1 MGAIRS
7 VKRVM
12 LEGSVTQSKE
22 KNLRRYSK
30 KLFFH
35 LAILIFL
42 IFVYGKLSLHI
53 SSICDDAFIS
63 FRYAKHLADGQGLV
77 FNLGERVEG
86 YTNFLWVLLLGAF
99 YKMGFSL
106 PETSQWVALFAAAL
120 LVVLVG
126 VFSKNYFIS
135 SRFPPVSFIAPVLLG
150 TSPLFLEHSR
160 TGLETMLLSCLT
172 FASFWCYC
180 YHGEKKY
187 IEYATGF
194 FLGLAYLSR
203 PDAGLWFIGF
213 VAADFL
219 SPFLERERKPSRKSN
234 LMSVAAYSSV
244 FFSVVFIHLLWR
256 ISYYHDILPNTYYAK
271 NITNWTLG
279 WNKLKDSL
287 PATGYLLPVAP
298 VVALWLL
305 RSRWAIFSSL
315 IILMLL
321 LYDVRLGGDFIYNFR
336 FLIPVL
342 PLFFLLLQ
350 ELMRK
355 SLLQCLTKRRAVKLL
370 SILGFVL
377 PLLLLLF
384 GSYHEVLFMQRS
396 SKMNKIFNEYS
407 TYLAFWVKS
416 RTQKEDTLAIVPAG
430 IVPYYCDRT
439 FIDMAGLNDRHIAKE
454 GNYDRTCFI
463 AHQREDAA
471 YVLSRKPEFILD
483 SPNNPLRE
491 HVAATKYLM
500 KEPLLQKNYEVY
512 EVSRDQIEILIRKD
526 IREERFDNKSKP
538 TPLEATAPRTSY
550 GSPAR

>member
-1 MGAIRS
+1 
-7 VKRVM
+7 M
-12 LEGSVTQSKE
+12 LEDSVIRSKE
-22 KNLRRYSK
+22 KNLRRYPQ
-30 KLFFH
+30 KLFFY

-42 IFVYGKLSLHI
+42 IFVYGRLSLPI
-53 SSICDDAFIS
+53 SAICDDAFIS

-99 YKMGFSL
+99 YKMGFPL
-106 PETSQWVALFAAAL
+106 PETSQWVALFEAAL

-126 VFSKNYFIS
+126 TFSKNYFIS
-135 SRFPPVSFIAPVLLG
+135 SRFPLVSLIAPVLLG

-172 FASFWCYC
+172 FASFWCYS
-180 YHGEKKY
+180 YHGKKKY

-219 SPFLERERKPSRKSN
+219 SPFLARERESSRKSH
-234 LMSVAAYSSV
+234 LMSVAAYSIV

-287 PATGYLLPVAP
+287 PSTGYLLPVVP
-298 VVALWLL
+298 LLALWQL

-321 LYDVRLGGDFIYNFR
+321 LYDVRLGGDFIYTFR

-355 SLLQCLTKRRAVKLL
+355 SLLQCLTKNPRVNLL
-370 SILGFVL
+370 PMFGFVF

-384 GSYHEVLFMQRS
+384 GSYHEVLFMKNS
-396 SKMNKIFNEYS
+396 SKMNKVFNEYS

-416 RTQKEDTLAIVPAG
+416 HTQKEDTIALVPAG
-430 IVPYYCDRT
+430 IVPYYCERR

-454 GNYDRTCFI
+454 GNYDKTCFI

-471 YVLSRKPEFILD
+471 YILRRKPEFILD

-500 KEPLLQKNYEVY
+500 KEPLLYKYYEVY
-512 EVSRDQIEILIRKD
+512 EISKNQIEILIRKD
-526 IREERFDNKSKP
+526 IWEERFGKCKP
-538 TPLEATAPRTSY
+538 TPLETAPSTKLSY